1 MLTTIEA
8 AKILGV
14 DPSRVRQLARA
25 GTMPYIERGG
35 IYFLH
40 RRLSTRQNN
49 GIQNPAR
56 SARKRFDA
64 EPKIRQ
70 VHDLF

>member
-1 MLTTIEA
+1 MSNEQDVTIMLTTIEA

-35 IYFLH
+35 VYFFTQAALDAA
-40 RRLSTRQNN
+40 RQRNTKP
-49 GIQNPAR
+49 GPK
-56 SARKRFDA
+56 RK
-64 EPKIRQ
+64 EK
-70 VHDLF
+70 V

>member
-25 GTMPYIERGG
+25 GIMPYIERGG
-35 IYFLH
+35 IYFF
-40 RRLSTRQNN
+40 TQAAIDVARQRNTKS
-49 GIQNPAR
+49 GPK
-56 SARKRFDA
+56 RKGNA
-64 EPKIRQ
+64 
-70 VHDLF
+70 